1 MKTEIETKDGTIYIL
16 PSGKRVLIT
25 HAQMRQL
32 SYRVGWGITWRMVL
46 AMLVAALIFGFL
58 RVTLSA
64 ASFPPMPPRQKMIAK
79 RVLQSPRESGVQV
92 NAPMIRAE
100 AVTLLPNSKLVW
112 VANSSQDLI
121 VNYTV
126 WESQDLRTWRVIG
139 TVTAPV
145 GTATATEFDLGFSV
159 FQTTKPSAF
168 WRVSVA
174 WKVGVS

>member
-1 MKTEIETKDGTIYIL
+1 MKKLVLLLLLIL
-16 PSGKRVLIT
+16 L
-25 HAQMRQL
+25 
-32 SYRVGWGITWRMVL
+32 L
-46 AMLVAALIFGFL
+46 APVA
-58 RVTLSA
+58 VKA
-64 ASFPPMPPRQKMIAK
+64 ASVPLPRKPNP
-79 RVLQSPRESGVQV
+79 VLKSPRHASVQV
-92 NAPMIRAE
+92 NEVMVLGVKPLKLPLALP
-100 AVTLLPNSKLVW
+100 LPNSKLVW

-159 FQTTKPSAF
+159 FQTTKPFAF

-174 WKVGVS
+174 WKV

>member
-1 MKTEIETKDGTIYIL
+1 MGLGSLLRLERL
-16 PSGKRVLIT
+16 PSKTNAVRLKTIFIVILLIVLSV
-25 HAQMRQL
+25 L
-32 SYRVGWGITWRMVL
+32 SSDG
-46 AMLVAALIFGFL
+46 A
-58 RVTLSA
+58 
-64 ASFPPMPPRQKMIAK
+64 PPMPPRQKMIAK

-92 NAPMIRAE
+92 NAPMVRAE

-112 VANSSQDLI
+112 DYDPAQITS
-121 VNYTV
+121 VNFTV

-159 FQTTKPSAF
+159 FQTAKPYAF

-174 WKVGVS
+174 WKV

>member
-1 MKTEIETKDGTIYIL
+1 MKKKKLLLLLLIL
-16 PSGKRVLIT
+16 LVILAGKSILASVPLPRKPNPVL
-25 HAQMRQL
+25 
-32 SYRVGWGITWRMVL
+32 
-46 AMLVAALIFGFL
+46 
-58 RVTLSA
+58 
-64 ASFPPMPPRQKMIAK
+64 K
-79 RVLQSPRESGVQV
+79 SPRHASVQV
-92 NAPMIRAE
+92 NAVMVRGKPLKLPLA
-100 AVTLLPNSKLVW
+100 LPLPNSKLVW

-159 FQTTKPSAF
+159 FQTTKPYAF

-174 WKVGVS
+174 WKV